1 MIAEARDSGE
11 SVEISQKENGD
22 GVVSAATDV

>member
-1 MIAEARDSGE
+1 MVVEKWSLGAI
-11 SVEISQKENGD
+11 VEISQKENGN